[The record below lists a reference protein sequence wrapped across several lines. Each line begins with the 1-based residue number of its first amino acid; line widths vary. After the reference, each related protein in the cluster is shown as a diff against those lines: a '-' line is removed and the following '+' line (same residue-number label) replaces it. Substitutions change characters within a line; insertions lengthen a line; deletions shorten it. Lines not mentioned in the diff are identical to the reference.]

1 MKNLLSTKYKKKYK
15 KKLQSK
21 LIFLTLCLCFSLW
34 IQFSFAS
41 AKEAMNIKLGTIEF
55 TDALLS
61 DAIRII
67 AEQSGVNIIATQ
79 EAGEKY
85 ITVYIQNTT
94 VKNVIDS
101 ISRSAGLWYRYNK
114 ETNVVLIMTT
124 EEYQKDI
131 VVFKKDITKV
141 YTLKQEN
148 VKIAAQA
155 IEALYGDRV
164 ELSEPSG
171 NDAESFTSTSSSTR
185 RSSSNNNRNNN
196 NNNNNNNRNNNNN
209 SESTDTNSLKNL
221 TSAQLQVLNKR
232 TINDEIP
239 IVSLD
244 EIKVVNQRIE
254 ERIFVTYNELHNLVI
269 IRTSDQAAITSIEA
283 LIKELDQP
291 TPQVL
296 LEMKILEVT
305 LGDEFDSVFDF
316 DAQSNSSISSSTVD
330 DDGNVTTTSTPK
342 GSLGAGNFGPLSLI
356 GKTLNFSVLDDNL
369 SFQMQLLQRDNRI
382 NTLATPLLMAVNN
395 RRAKIFIGQERT
407 LITGASTDT
416 SQNQTGVLTTTTIE
430 TEIRDIG
437 TTLDISPRINA
448 DKTVTLRIFQDN
460 SSVAP
465 GGTDVLVDGGSGE
478 TITIDNV
485 NTANMIATVIAK
497 DGHTIAIGGMISE
510 EEEISIDKIP
520 VWGDI
525 PVLGVIGSKDSR
537 KKIKKELILLIT
549 PHIFDNAEDATSASN
564 ELTKRLSDHEYI
576 ASQKPLLNGKLGK
589 SDQVMPGSQQHFL
602 DLSRFAV
609 QNLMPNAAYK
619 QPLEG
624 IKPDIVPI
632 VNNINWSMKNLSGTL
647 LSAYKQY
654 DYYIYTLDLNNT
666 SKNRV
671 ALLPELFSPYFHD
684 QIAAIT
690 FVDEYINTNQNSKVI
705 FLSDKTPY
713 ELFGRFISQ

>member
-1 MKNLLSTKYKKKYK
+1 MKILLANNKKYK
-15 KKLQSK
+15 LLFPS
-21 LIFLTLCLCFSLW
+21 IILCCLLW
-34 IQFSFAS
+34 NQAVFAT

-79 EAGEKY
+79 DAGEKF

-94 VKNVIDS
+94 VKNAVDS

-114 ETNVVLIMTT
+114 DTNVVLIMTT

-131 VVFKKDITKV
+131 VVFKKDLTKV

-164 ELSEPSG
+164 ELSEPTG
-171 NDAESFTSTSSSTR
+171 NDSESFTSTSSSTR
-185 RSSSNNNRNNN
+185 RGGNSGNQNNN
-196 NNNNNNNRNNNNN
+196 NQNRNSTSANNTDN
-209 SESTDTNSLKNL
+209 TDTNALKNL

-254 ERIFVTYNELHNLVI
+254 EKIYVTYNELHNLVI
-269 IRTSDQAAITSIEA
+269 VRTSDQTALTSIES
-283 LIKELDQP
+283 LIKELDKP

-316 DAQSNSSISSSTVD
+316 NGTSSSTTERYFRD
-330 DDGNVTTTSTPK
+330 DNGDVTVTPYFK
-342 GSLGAGNFGPLSLI
+342 RSGRLGDSIFNPASSLI
-356 GKTLNFSVLDDNL
+356 GRTLDFSILNDTL
-369 SFQMQLLQRDNRI
+369 GLRMQLLQRENRI
-382 NTLATPLLMAVNN
+382 NTLATPILMAVNN

-416 SQNQTGVLTTTTIE
+416 VFNQAQAQTTTTIE

-437 TTLDISPRINA
+437 TTLDISPRIND

-465 GGTDVLVDGGSGE
+465 GGTDVLIDGSQGQ

-497 DGHTIAIGGMISE
+497 DGKTIAIGGMISE
-510 EEEISIDKIP
+510 EEVKDVDKVPI
-520 VWGDI
+520 WGDI
-525 PVLGVIGSKDSR
+525 PILGVIGSKDSR
-537 KKIKKELILLIT
+537 RKIKKELILLIT
-549 PHIFDNAEDATSASN
+549 PHIFDNADDAKSASE

-576 ASQKPLLNGKLGK
+576 ASQKPLLDGQLGK
-589 SDQVMPGSQQHFL
+589 NDRVIPGSQQHFL

-609 QNLMPNAAYK
+609 QNLLSAGEYK
-619 QPLEG
+619 QSIPG
-624 IKPDIVPI
+624 IKPDVIPI
-632 VNNINWSMKNLSGTL
+632 VDNINWSMKNLQGSL

-654 DYYIYTLDLNNT
+654 NYYIYTVELNNI
-666 SKNRV
+666 SKQRV
-671 ALLPELFSPYFHD
+671 TLTPELFSLYFND
-684 QIAAIT
+684 QMEAIT
-690 FVDEYINTNQNSKVI
+690 FVDEYINSNQSSTTI
-705 FLSDKTPY
+705 FLSEKTPY
-713 ELFGRFISQ
+713 ELFGHFISQ